1 MTNREATV
9 ALNLLPGIG
18 PLRVNQLLTCFGEC
32 TAILSASES
41 ALARVAGV
49 GPKLAHT
56 IARWEE
62 FCDLAGELAA
72 AERCDVRIL
81 TQEDE
86 AYPEFLREI
95 HDPPLCLYVRGQVDA
110 VASEACIAM
119 VGSRRTTAYGT
130 RMAEALANAAAF
142 AGWLVVSGMA
152 RGIDTVVHR
161 AALRAGGRT
170 VAVLGSGLGRIYPQ
184 SNVELSQEIARNG
197 AVISEFPL
205 GYPPDRRSFPMRN
218 RIISGI
224 CRGTVVIE
232 AGLKSGS
239 LITAGQA
246 LEQGRQVFAV
256 PGPADSPQSKG
267 CHALIR
273 DGARLVESF
282 TDVLE
287 EFTVLPGL
295 APSTTDRPARPVPSP
310 LSVVGL
316 TEPERQVLAEI
327 GRSETDIDALIERMD
342 LAPGKVLATLVRL
355 EMRHLVRQLPGRR
368 VCAMEGVQG

>member
-1 MTNREATV
+1 
-9 ALNLLPGIG
+9 
-18 PLRVNQLLTCFGEC
+18 
-32 TAILSASES
+32 
-41 ALARVAGV
+41 
-49 GPKLAHT
+49 
-56 IARWEE
+56 
-62 FCDLAGELAA
+62 
-72 AERCDVRIL
+72 
-81 TQEDE
+81 
-86 AYPEFLREI
+86 
-95 HDPPLCLYVRGQVDA
+95 
-110 VASEACIAM
+110 
-119 VGSRRTTAYGT
+119 
-130 RMAEALANAAAF
+130 MAEALANAAAF